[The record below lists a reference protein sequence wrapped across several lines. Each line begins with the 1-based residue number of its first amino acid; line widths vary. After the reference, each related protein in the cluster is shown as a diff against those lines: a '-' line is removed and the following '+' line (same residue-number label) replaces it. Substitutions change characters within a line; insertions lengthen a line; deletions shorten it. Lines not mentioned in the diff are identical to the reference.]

1 MLPWICKRC
10 GEDQVAFWAIPA
22 DLLCHT
28 CLDAERARTAFT
40 ETHAGIPEHWR
51 KRDLTRK
58 GWEAYFQRPWPQAI
72 ESWTGTPPWIALWG
86 PTGIGKT
93 SLATILLAEHIR
105 AGHRGRWVSGPDL
118 SRRLGSD
125 LSHAEDIIA
134 PLCGTSLLVLDEPL
148 IGAAADWYIERIVL
162 LTYTRYDRDLPTII
176 TSQLLPELLDVQ
188 HPIASP
194 PVLSRWLSGLHL
206 PLAGDD
212 LRLQKAL

>member
-10 GEDQVAFWAIPA
+10 GEDQVAFWTIPE

-28 CLDAERARTAFT
+28 CLDAERARNAFT
-40 ETHAGIPEHWR
+40 ETHAGIPESWR
-51 KRDLTRK
+51 NLTRAS
-58 GWEAYFQRPWPQAI
+58 WETYFQRPWPEAVA
-72 ESWTGTPPWIALWG
+72 SWTGTPPWIALWG

-105 AGHRGRWVSGPDL
+105 AGRRGRWTSGPDL
-118 SRRLGSD
+118 ARRLGRD
-125 LSHAEDIIA
+125 LANAEDVIA

-148 IGAAADWYIERIVL
+148 LGAAADWYIERIVL
-162 LTYTRYDRDLPTII
+162 ITYTRYDRGLPTIV

-188 HPIASP
+188 HPVASP

-212 LRLQKAL
+212 IRLQKAL